1 MKRRHKMFW
10 LIIKIVAAVIYIPS
24 TILFVV
30 WTVKAFRGTLG
41 TDVPE
46 NLKDLF

>member
-1 MKRRHKMFW
+1 MFW
-10 LIIKIVAAVIYIPS
+10 LIVKIVAGVIFIPS
-24 TILFVV
+24 LILMVI